1 MLTVIQNYE
10 SVAAESAGDALG
22 PVAATS
28 AAAVAAGTAASVS
41 EGGQRAPPPPPP
53 PMQMSAPGAPPAHL
67 DQALARQQ
75 SVRQVHLPPVASQPS
90 VFTQLPAPPDED
102 EDEGIRYVDNLRVVG
117 GLLGTPLKASGEF
130 VGTPEATWFRQRSS
144 LSGRGEDRFVPLG
157 AAQGSGR

>member
-1 MLTVIQNYE
+1 MIQNYE

-53 PMQMSAPGAPPAHL
+53 PMQMSAPGAPPPHL

-117 GLLGTPLKASGEF
+117 GILGTPLKASGEF